1 MNKFAKDISISV
13 LGCIIAA
20 FGTSCFLLPNKLS
33 TGGFS
38 GIATILYYFFEFNM
52 GTTIIILNIPLFI
65 FAYFRL
71 GKYFVT
77 KTVISTMVFSYFIDV
92 FENMG
97 GLVNDKFLGS
107 IYGGILMGIGLAL
120 IFKVETSTGGTD
132 LIANLVQSFNSNI
145 KIGRVLEITDL
156 IVVLLNLIFFRD
168 LEIGLY
174 SFIAIYLY
182 GRMLD
187 LFFEGINFSKMIYI
201 ISDKYE
207 EISKAINL
215 DFKSGATG
223 FFGKGLYT
231 GTDKLIIM
239 CVTKRKNIIKIKE
252 IAKKIDKNVF
262 MIVTDAREVYG
273 LGFKK

>member
-1 MNKFAKDISISV
+1 MKRIAKDISISI

-20 FGTSCFLLPNKLS
+20 FGTSQFLLPNKLS

-38 GIATILYYFFEFNM
+38 GIATILYYFFKFNM

-77 KTVISTMVFSYFIDV
+77 KTVISTILFSYFIDF

-97 GLVNDKFLGS
+97 ALVNDRFLAS

-120 IFKVETSTGGTD
+120 IFKVECSTGGTD
-132 LIANLVQSFNSNI
+132 LIANLVQSFNSNVRVG
-145 KIGRVLEITDL
+145 KVLEL
-156 IVVLLNLIFFRD
+156 IDFSVVLLNLLFFKD

-187 LFFEGINFSKMIYI
+187 LFFEGINFSKMMYI

-215 DFKSGATG
+215 DLKSGATG
-223 FFGKGLYT
+223 FYGKGLYS
-231 GTDKLIIM
+231 GTERIIIM

-262 MIVTDAREVYG
+262 IIITDAREVYG
-273 LGFKK
+273 LGFKE

>member
-1 MNKFAKDISISV
+1 MRKIAKDISISI

-20 FGTSCFLLPNKLS
+20 FGTSSFLLPNKLS

-38 GIATILYYFFEFNM
+38 GIATILYYFFELNM
-52 GTTIIILNIPLFI
+52 GLTIIILNIPLFI

-77 KTVISTMVFSYFIDV
+77 KTIISTVAFSYFIDF
-92 FENMG
+92 FEKMEP
-97 GLVNDKFLGS
+97 LVYDRFLAS

-120 IFKVETSTGGTD
+120 IFKVECSTGGTD

-145 KIGRVLEITDL
+145 KVGKVLEIIDFS
-156 IVVLLNLIFFRD
+156 VVLLNLVFFKD

-201 ISDKYE
+201 ISDKFE

-215 DFKSGATG
+215 DLKSGATG
-223 FFGKGLYT
+223 FYGKGLYS
-231 GTDKLIIM
+231 GTDRIIIM

-252 IAKKIDKNVF
+252 IAQKIDENVF
-262 MIVTDAREVYG
+262 IIITDAREVYG
-273 LGFKK
+273 LGFKE

>member
-1 MNKFAKDISISV
+1 MRKFAKDISISI

-20 FGTSCFLLPNKLS
+20 FGTSSFLLPNKLS

-38 GIATILYYFFEFNM
+38 GIATILYYFFELNM
-52 GTTIIILNIPLFI
+52 GITIIILNIPLFI

-77 KTVISTMVFSYFIDV
+77 KTIISTVMFSYFIDF
-92 FENMG
+92 FEKMDP
-97 GLVNDKFLGS
+97 LVHDRFLAS
-107 IYGGILMGIGLAL
+107 IYGGILMGIGLAF
-120 IFKVETSTGGTD
+120 IFKVECSTGGTD

-145 KIGRVLEITDL
+145 KVGKVLEIIDL
-156 IVVLLNLIFFRD
+156 SVVLLNLVFFKD

-187 LFFEGINFSKMIYI
+187 LFFEGINFSKMMYI

-207 EISKAINL
+207 EISKAVNL
-215 DFKSGATG
+215 DLKSGATG
-223 FFGKGLYT
+223 FYGKGLYS
-231 GTDKLIIM
+231 GTDRIIIM

-252 IAKKIDKNVF
+252 IAQKIDKNVF
-262 MIVTDAREVYG
+262 IIITDAREVYG
-273 LGFKK
+273 LGFKE

>member
-1 MNKFAKDISISV
+1 MKKIAKDISISI

-20 FGTSCFLLPNKLS
+20 FGTSQFLLPNKLS

-52 GTTIIILNIPLFI
+52 GATILILNIPLFI
-65 FAYFRL
+65 FAYFKL
-71 GKYFVT
+71 GKYFAT
-77 KTVISTMVFSYFIDV
+77 KTVISTIAFSFFIDF

-97 GLVNDKFLGS
+97 ALVEDKFLAS

-120 IFKVETSTGGTD
+120 IFKVEASTGGTD
-132 LIANLVQSFNSNI
+132 LLATLVQYFNPNVRMG
-145 KIGRVLEITDL
+145 KVLEL
-156 IVVLLNLIFFRD
+156 IDFSVVVLNLIVFRD

-201 ISDKYE
+201 ISDKYN
-207 EISKAINL
+207 EISKAIN
-215 DFKSGATG
+215 FEVNTG
-223 FFGKGLYT
+223 GTGLYGKGLYT
-231 GTDKLIIM
+231 EKDKVIIM
-239 CVTKRKNIIKIKE
+239 CVTSRKNVIKIKE

-262 MIVTDAREVYG
+262 IIITDAREVYG
-273 LGFKK
+273 LGFKE